1 MPRHHTKSSA
11 PGGSQRQLRVGET
24 VRHAVADILS
34 QGNVHDPDLEGHI
47 ITVPEVRM
55 SPDLKLATV
64 YVMPLGG
71 RDTDVVIAALERN
84 KKFLRGEIAHR
95 VNLKFA
101 PDIRFR
107 IDERF
112 DEAERIEKLL
122 RTPAVQRDL
131 APDSD
136 DELMIVTTADSVIDS
151 ENRRIA
157 RRLKKIFLSTTRVD
171 DARRGNNDPRQDSRQ
186 GKQPRQNN
194 QPRRDKR
201 DVHGWVVL
209 DKPIGMTSTHAVA
222 VLKRLF
228 QAKRAG
234 HAGTLD
240 PLASGGLP
248 IALGEATKTVPF
260 VMDGRKRYRFT
271 VTWGEER
278 DTDDTEGRATQTSEL
293 RPTAD
298 AIRALLPRFT
308 GLIEQI
314 PPQYSAI
321 KIQGE
326 RAYDLARD
334 GETVELKPRPVE
346 IHELTLV
353 EQADNGHSVFE
364 AECGKGTYVRAL
376 ARDIGRM
383 LGCFGHICALRR
395 TLVGPFTE
403 ADMIPLE
410 QLEALCNR
418 AASGEG
424 SLADALLPVE
434 TALDDIPALAVT
446 RADAARLHRGQ
457 AVLLRGR
464 DAPNSSGTVYVTV
477 AGRLLALAEIG
488 NGELIPKR
496 VFNLTGLTASPV
508 DNESV

>member
-1 MPRHHTKSSA
+1 
-11 PGGSQRQLRVGET
+11 
-24 VRHAVADILS
+24 
-34 QGNVHDPDLEGHI
+34 
-47 ITVPEVRM
+47 
-55 SPDLKLATV
+55 
-64 YVMPLGG
+64 
-71 RDTDVVIAALERN
+71 
-84 KKFLRGEIAHR
+84 
-95 VNLKFA
+95 
-101 PDIRFR
+101 
-107 IDERF
+107 
-112 DEAERIEKLL
+112 
-122 RTPAVQRDL
+122 
-131 APDSD
+131 
-136 DELMIVTTADSVIDS
+136 MIVTTANTAFEPPDADSHEAEKNNFI
-151 ENRRIA
+151 EPRR
-157 RRLKKIFLSTTRVD
+157 T
-171 DARRGNNDPRQDSRQ
+171 NNDPRDQGQRGGKPQRQ
-186 GKQPRQNN
+186 N

-209 DKPIGMTSTHAVA
+209 DKPIGMTSTQAVA
-222 VLKRLF
+222 VVKRLF

-271 VTWGEER
+271 VAWGEER
-278 DTDDTEGRATQTSEL
+278 DTDDTEGRVVKTSEL
-293 RPTAD
+293 RPSAE
-298 AIRALLPRFT
+298 AIRGLLPRFT
-308 GLIEQI
+308 GLIEQT

-321 KIQGE
+321 KVQGE

-334 GETVELKPRPVE
+334 GETVDLKPRPVE
-346 IHELTLV
+346 IHQLSLV
-353 EQADNGHSVFE
+353 EQPDSGHSVFE

-376 ARDIGRM
+376 ARDIGRL

-395 TLVGPFTE
+395 TLVGPFGE
-403 ADMIPLE
+403 KDMIPLE
-410 QLEALCNR
+410 QLEALCDR

-464 DAPNSSGTVYVTV
+464 DAPNCSGTVYVTV

-496 VFNLTGLTASPV
+496 VFNLNGLTASPARN
-508 DNESV
+508 NESV

>member
-1 MPRHHTKSSA
+1 MIMSNQNTLVKPSIGDP
-11 PGGSQRQLRVGET
+11 PGSREDNQAR
-24 VRHAVADILS
+24 
-34 QGNVHDPDLEGHI
+34 
-47 ITVPEVRM
+47 
-55 SPDLKLATV
+55 
-64 YVMPLGG
+64 GG
-71 RDTDVVIAALERN
+71 RA
-84 KKFLRGEIAHR
+84 
-95 VNLKFA
+95 
-101 PDIRFR
+101 
-107 IDERF
+107 
-112 DEAERIEKLL
+112 
-122 RTPAVQRDL
+122 QRHN
-131 APDSD
+131 PQ
-136 DELMIVTTADSVIDS
+136 
-151 ENRRIA
+151 A
-157 RRLKKIFLSTTRVD
+157 RRDR
-171 DARRGNNDPRQDSRQ
+171 
-186 GKQPRQNN
+186 
-194 QPRRDKR
+194 R

-222 VLKRLF
+222 VVKRLF

-271 VTWGEER
+271 VAWGEER
-278 DTDDTEGRATQTSEL
+278 DTDDSEGRVVGTSDIRASVE
-293 RPTAD
+293 
-298 AIRALLPRFT
+298 AISALLPRFT

-321 KIQGE
+321 KVQGE

-334 GETVELKPRPVE
+334 GETLDLKPRAVE

-353 EQADNGHSVFE
+353 EQIDSNHTMFE

-376 ARDIGRM
+376 ARDLGRI

-395 TLVGPFTE
+395 TEVGPFGE
-403 ADMIPLE
+403 DDMIPLE
-410 QLEALCNR
+410 QLEALCDR

-424 SLADALLPVE
+424 SLADALMPVE

-457 AVLLRGR
+457 TVLLRGR
-464 DAPNSSGTVYVTV
+464 DAPNCSGTVYVTV

-496 VFNLTGLTASPV
+496 VFNLTGLTASPARN
-508 DNESV
+508 DESV